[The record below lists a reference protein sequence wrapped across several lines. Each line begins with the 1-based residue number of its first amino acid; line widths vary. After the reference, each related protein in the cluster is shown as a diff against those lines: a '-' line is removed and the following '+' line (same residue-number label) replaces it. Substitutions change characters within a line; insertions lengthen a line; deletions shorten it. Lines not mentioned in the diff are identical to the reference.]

1 MSKNV
6 NESKTEAIGFGP
18 LAVSGR
24 LNQVLGSLAAS
35 VKQCVKN
42 ASLLFDKE
50 VNAVVKVFFF
60 SS

>member
-1 MSKNV
+1 MRP

-50 VNAVVKVFFF
+50 VSSSQSFFFF